1 MSKIQVE
8 GYRTIVRDTRSG
20 AIINTDRSAY
30 AIHCQRI
37 KEARESQ
44 NDLRNA
50 VRDTNNLKAEM
61 FEIKKILQ
69 GMVSK
74 WQQDK

>member
-8 GYRTIVRDTRSG
+8 GYRTFVRDTRSG

-50 VRDTNNLKAEM
+50 VRDINNLKAEM

>member
-8 GYRTIVRDTRSG
+8 GHRTLVRETTSG

-50 VRDTNNLKAEM
+50 VRDINNLKAEM

>member
-50 VRDTNNLKAEM
+50 VRDINNLKAEM